1 MESTFGPDAAREGG
15 GGRRRGKA
23 ADDGEV
29 PRTFVAHVRVRLTC
43 AMRPRTN
50 DDSAST
56 SKEDVETPLEGRTTD
71 ARENEKI
78 FKREQP
84 VQSPNRCWMKPIS
97 NREWWFP
104 KLAKADE
111 QN

>member
-1 MESTFGPDAAREGG
+1 ME
-15 GGRRRGKA
+15 
-23 ADDGEV
+23 DGEV

-78 FKREQP
+78 FKHEQP
-84 VQSPNRCWMKPIS
+84 GPKPEPVLDETDFQP
-97 NREWWFP
+97 RMVVP
-104 KLAKADE
+104 KIGE
-111 QN
+111 SR